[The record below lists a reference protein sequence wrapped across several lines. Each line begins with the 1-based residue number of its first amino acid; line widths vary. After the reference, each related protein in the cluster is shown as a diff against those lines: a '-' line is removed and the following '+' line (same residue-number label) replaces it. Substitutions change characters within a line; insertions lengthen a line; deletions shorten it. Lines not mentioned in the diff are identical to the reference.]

1 MTKTHKLGVIVPYR
15 NRWHQLFDFKEAI
28 RDFLNMKK
36 LDYELIVVEQDDAK
50 EFNRGKLLN
59 VGFIYAKKLK
69 CDYVVFHD
77 LDMLPID
84 VDYTY
89 SDIPLHLATNFE
101 PESLSRHVF
110 EEYFGGVTLFP
121 VETFEKI
128 NGYSNEYWGWGF
140 EDDDL
145 LYRCR
150 YHMIKLEQKTRKI
163 LGGNTASLKF
173 DGKSY
178 VETKNALN
186 MNNPST
192 IFVSF
197 YPDEIECDKTK
208 YDDTYCILSIPKH
221 DLSISYNSYKRY
233 GFVTYNGERQPIH
246 LNSEIKPNYKTNIA
260 ITINPE
266 LKVIT
271 MFQDGDFMGETTYT
285 GKIFNSKNDFMYIGA
300 RDPGTDHFSGL
311 VQTVAIF
318 DGVLL
323 DREIRELSYNQYFGF
338 TSNFGKYNSSDSL
351 ILYYDPKFI
360 RNGELINL
368 GNKKNNGNIVGCDVV
383 GYTFDDEEKYWIPYR
398 REGKFKLLS
407 HEENGYV
414 DGSWKNVT
422 TRYNQIKFYNDVS
435 RGLYD
440 TTLDG

>member
-145 LYRCR
+145 L
-150 YHMIKLEQKTRKI
+150 
-163 LGGNTASLKF
+163 
-173 DGKSY
+173 
-178 VETKNALN
+178 
-186 MNNPST
+186 
-192 IFVSF
+192 
-197 YPDEIECDKTK
+197 
-208 YDDTYCILSIPKH
+208 
-221 DLSISYNSYKRY
+221 
-233 GFVTYNGERQPIH
+233 
-246 LNSEIKPNYKTNIA
+246 
-260 ITINPE
+260 
-266 LKVIT
+266 
-271 MFQDGDFMGETTYT
+271 
-285 GKIFNSKNDFMYIGA
+285 
-300 RDPGTDHFSGL
+300 
-311 VQTVAIF
+311 
-318 DGVLL
+318 
-323 DREIRELSYNQYFGF
+323 
-338 TSNFGKYNSSDSL
+338 
-351 ILYYDPKFI
+351 
-360 RNGELINL
+360 
-368 GNKKNNGNIVGCDVV
+368 
-383 GYTFDDEEKYWIPYR
+383 
-398 REGKFKLLS
+398 
-407 HEENGYV
+407 
-414 DGSWKNVT
+414 
-422 TRYNQIKFYNDVS
+422 
-435 RGLYD
+435 
-440 TTLDG
+440 